1 MTTRITFDFDASA
14 LGALRLALQEF
25 ARELRIAAAVQC
37 YAHGIVSQG
46 KALDLTELPPIA
58 AAHTRIL
65 TARMANPD
73 NLETEQRP

>member
-46 KALDLTELPPIA
+46 KALDLTELPPHCCGT
-58 AAHTRIL
+58 HTH
-65 TARMANPD
+65 PD
-73 NLETEQRP
+73 SEDGQP